1 MDLKFFGLV
10 LRPFIQRLNFC
21 DFSFI
26 CERAEFDGN
35 ITKPSYRCKKY
46 ICVIYKKPPS

>member
-1 MDLKFFGLV
+1 MDLTCFGLV

-26 CERAEFDGN
+26 GERGEFDGN
-35 ITKPSYRCKKY
+35 ITKPSYRCKRY
-46 ICVIYKKPPS
+46 ICIIFKKTPS